1 MASITITNNRLT
13 FDASSRKWFLMY
25 NIEYGENETFS
36 SITVVSNRQWCNVK
50 NTTVT
55 QYQTEIEL
63 GNNRSLIARSADVTI
78 TVTTNTGTYST
89 VAVVTQEEFKIYPIW
104 ANTPV
109 RITTLLNS
117 VNYEVRYNS
126 KSIYAGKAYVMPN
139 TDYVEIDISKICA
152 SYLNSSL
159 EGKIDNPADYI
170 QLDGVKNFGLYI
182 NGELEGAFMFF
193 NSYTYQPTP
202 IYRLLI
208 GGDTLLILSDPI
220 RKEFDSRQYI
230 IYSFVNV
237 LQSGG
242 YPVNSY
248 YYLDNTLEPTEVYGS
263 LVGGKEYVTLQKA
276 PANANT
282 FEIFKE
288 KIPIKKTCAK
298 YCLYYQNALGGWDS
312 FLINGND
319 KRTDKITGY
328 NYIKSVNNTTKEF
341 GNKKYMNVIA
351 PSYKLYTDWLDDDE
365 ASRMYHLL
373 ESTEVYLHNL
383 EDDTIIPINLTNSN
397 CEFKTFT
404 NNGKKKFYYEINAE
418 LAQER
423 IRQ

>member
-1 MASITITNNRLT
+1 MATITVTNNRLA
-13 FDASSRKWFLMY
+13 FDSSSRKWFLMY

-50 NTTVT
+50 NKTIT

-63 GNNRSLIARSADVTI
+63 SYNNDLEPRSAEVTI
-78 TVTTNTGTYST
+78 AVTTNTGTYLA
-89 VAVVTQEEFKIYPIW
+89 VAIVTQEEFKLYPIW

-159 EGKIDNPADYI
+159 EGKIDNANNYI

-202 IYRLLI
+202 MYKQLL
-208 GGDTLLILSDPI
+208 GGDTILMLSDPI
-220 RKEFDSRQYI
+220 RNIVDTRQYI
-230 IYSFVNV
+230 MRSFVNV
-237 LQSGG
+237 STSSGIGVYAYFYLTNELQ
-242 YPVNSY
+242 
-248 YYLDNTLEPTEVYGS
+248 PTEVFGS
-263 LVGGKEYVTLQKA
+263 LAGRKGYTTFMKA

-288 KIPIKKTCAK
+288 KTPIEKTCAK

-351 PSYKLYTDWLDDDE
+351 PSYKLYTDWLNDDE

-383 EDDTIIPINLTNSN
+383 EDDTIIPVNLTNSN
-397 CEFKTFT
+397 CEFKTFA